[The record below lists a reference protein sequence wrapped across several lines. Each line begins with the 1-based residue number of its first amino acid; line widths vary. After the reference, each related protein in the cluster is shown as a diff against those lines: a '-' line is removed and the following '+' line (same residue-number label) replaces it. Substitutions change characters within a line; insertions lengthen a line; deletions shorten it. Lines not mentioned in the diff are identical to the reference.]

1 MSLINKQ
8 TGQTAREILE
18 EMNKKE
24 KSNLKKRIYRID
36 HYYFIDVK
44 TSNEE
49 CLLIETYKSIEEL
62 AEIIVGIEFRFYEL
76 VDYGTTIE
84 FKHLLEILEKFFKA
98 KNVKEKYKYVLQKTD
113 SEHDGEDI
121 NCYATKY
128 DLENVEVIKIDLYF
142 NWEYY
147 CGNGYKEI
155 LEKYSNGDIDKILL
169 SFKEEYERLNEE
181 FRESLDKINKE
192 NIEVAGIYIGDKVS
206 TGDTFILNDPKGE
219 LFFNNKN
226 NDTLQVGTLGIGKAI
241 HRNDKK

>member
-24 KSNLKKRIYRID
+24 KNNLKKRIYRID
-36 HYYFIDVK
+36 HFYFINVK
-44 TSNEE
+44 TSNDE
-49 CLLIETYKSIEEL
+49 CLLIETNKSIEEL
-62 AEIIVGIEFRFYEL
+62 AEIIVGVEFRFYEL
-76 VDYGTTIE
+76 FDYGTTIE
-84 FKHLLEILEKFFKA
+84 FKHLLEILEKFFDV
-98 KNVKEKYKYVLQKTD
+98 KNVKEEYRYILQGTD
-113 SEHDGEDI
+113 SEHKGEEI

-155 LEKYSNGDIDKILL
+155 LEKYSNGDIDKLLL

-181 FRESLDKINKE
+181 FRENLDKINE
-192 NIEVAGIYIGDKVS
+192 
-206 TGDTFILNDPKGE
+206 
-219 LFFNNKN
+219 
-226 NDTLQVGTLGIGKAI
+226 
-241 HRNDKK
+241 

>member
-24 KSNLKKRIYRID
+24 KNNLKKRIYRID
-36 HYYFIDVK
+36 HYYFDDSK
-44 TSNEE
+44 ASNRE
-49 CLLIETYKSIEEL
+49 CLLIEIDKTVEEL
-62 AEIIVGIEFRFYEL
+62 SEIIVGIEFRLDEL
-76 VDYGTTIE
+76 VGGNIE
-84 FKHLLEILEKFFKA
+84 IQFNHLLEILERLFEA
-98 KNVKEKYKYVLQKTD
+98 KNVKEEYNYVLQKTD
-113 SEHDGEDI
+113 SEHDGEEI

-142 NWEYY
+142 NWEYN
-147 CGNGYKEI
+147 CGNRYKEI
-155 LEKYSNGDIDKILL
+155 LEKYSSEDIDKILL
-169 SFKEEYERLNEE
+169 SFKDEYEKLNEE
-181 FRESLDKINKE
+181 FKESLIL
-192 NIEVAGIYIGDKVS
+192 AGIYIGKKVS

-219 LFFNNKN
+219 LFNNKN

>member
-49 CLLIETYKSIEEL
+49 CLLIETDKSIEEL

-98 KNVKEKYKYVLQKTD
+98 KNVKEEYKYVLQKTD

-142 NWEYY
+142 NWEYN
-147 CGNGYKEI
+147 CGDRYKEI
-155 LEKYSNGDIDKILL
+155 LEKYSSEDIDKILL
-169 SFKEEYERLNEE
+169 SFKGEYEKLNEE
-181 FRESLDKINKE
+181 FKESLKL
-192 NIEVAGIYIGDKVS
+192 AGIYIGNKVS

-219 LFFNNKN
+219 LFNNKN
-226 NDTLQVGTLGIGKAI
+226 NDTLQVGTLGTGKAI